1 MYPACIIQASPGN
14 LYYFSRH
21 HDLAPRTVSLWLI
34 SPRCVTMVLSHIV
47 TGRYAFAAATDC
59 NLFFTPFPAR
69 SGNHGLAGRTGG
81 RDCFQ
86 KMSAPAA
93 KHPLRHGKKSLC
105 TGIARVYVTLARRF
119 PFAATPAPRQL
130 PAGSQTAAGM
140 AALRRCLV
148 LGNIC
153 SGSAG
158 MKPKQRPP
166 WERKHR
172 EYQQIRNP

>member
-1 MYPACIIQASPGN
+1 MAHFAPMCNNGLVPHRDREIRFCRRHGPQSFFHTLPGQEWKPWISWPHRGPGLLPEDVCAGGKASP
-14 LYYFSRH
+14 
-21 HDLAPRTVSLWLI
+21 
-34 SPRCVTMVLSHIV
+34 SPR
-47 TGRYAFAAATDC
+47 
-59 NLFFTPFPAR
+59 
-69 SGNHGLAGRTGG
+69 
-81 RDCFQ
+81 
-86 KMSAPAA
+86 
-93 KHPLRHGKKSLC
+93 KKSLC